1 MSMPRSVRYSPGRA
15 TRAQLT
21 GRNRTGVAVVLIA
34 FAVAHLIGALLLQR
48 SPPANPDAIVSTTYH
63 D

>member
-1 MSMPRSVRYSPGRA
+1 MPTDVRYSPA
-15 TRAQLT
+15 SPQRAQLK
-21 GRNRTGVAVVLIA
+21 GKRRIAVAVVLIA

-48 SPPANPDAIVSTTYH
+48 SSPANPDGSFRTAEYE